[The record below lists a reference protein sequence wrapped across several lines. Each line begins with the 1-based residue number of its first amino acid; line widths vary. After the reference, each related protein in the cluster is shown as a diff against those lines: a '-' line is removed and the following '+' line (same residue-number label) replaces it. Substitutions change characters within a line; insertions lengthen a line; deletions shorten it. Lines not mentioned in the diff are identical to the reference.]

1 MGLFDKKYCDI
12 CGAQIKLLGNKKLE
26 DGNCCKDCVSKL
38 SPWFSDRRHSTVEEI
53 KAQIEYREANKAEV
67 EAFNVTRTIGDNTK
81 VLIDEDQKKFIVTS
95 SSKWRDCNPDVI
107 PFSSVTGC
115 NTRIDESK
123 SEITTKGPDD
133 HEVSCN
139 PQRFSFDYDFYVTI
153 HINNPFFDEI
163 NFRINSSSVEEVVT
177 VQNQGSNAPMG
188 APHPGMNAPAGGP
201 RPGMNAPAGG
211 PRPGMNAPAGGPRPG
226 ASTPAGGPRPGM
238 NAPAGGPRPGMN
250 APAGGPRPG
259 MNAPAGGPRPGANVP
274 GGSMVGGSAATI
286 SVDAVTNTNHGTE
299 YTNYENALAEL
310 KELFTG
316 IRETTRSEA
325 AAAAAP
331 MVPVK
336 CPNCGATGLPT
347 ASGCCEYCGSA
358 LN

>member
-123 SEITTKGPDD
+123 SEITTKGPDG

-163 NFRINSSSVEEVVT
+163 NFRINSSSVEETVT
-177 VQNQGSNAPMG
+177 VQNQAANAPM
-188 APHPGMNAPAGGP
+188 GGP

-211 PRPGMNAPAGGPRPG
+211 PRPGMNP
-226 ASTPAGGPRPGM
+226 
-238 NAPAGGPRPGMN
+238 
-250 APAGGPRPG
+250 PAGGPRPG

-274 GGSMVGGSAATI
+274 GGSMAGGSAATI

-331 MVPVK
+331 KVPVK

>member
-123 SEITTKGPDD
+123 SEITTKGPDG

-163 NFRINSSSVEEVVT
+163 NFRINSSSVEETVT
-177 VQNQGSNAPMG
+177 VQNQAANAPMG
-188 APHPGMNAPAGGP
+188 GPRPGMNPPAGGP
-201 RPGMNAPAGG
+201 RPGMNV
-211 PRPGMNAPAGGPRPG
+211 
-226 ASTPAGGPRPGM
+226 
-238 NAPAGGPRPGMN
+238 
-250 APAGGPRPG
+250 PAGGPRPG

-274 GGSMVGGSAATI
+274 GGSMAGGSAATI

-331 MVPVK
+331 KVPVK

>member
-123 SEITTKGPDD
+123 SEITTKGPDG

-163 NFRINSSSVEEVVT
+163 NFRINSSSVEETVT
-177 VQNQGSNAPMG
+177 VQNQAANAPMG
-188 APHPGMNAPAGGP
+188 GPRPGMNAPAGGPRPGMNVPAGGP

-211 PRPGMNAPAGGPRPG
+211 PRPGMNP
-226 ASTPAGGPRPGM
+226 
-238 NAPAGGPRPGMN
+238 
-250 APAGGPRPG
+250 PAGGPRPG

-274 GGSMVGGSAATI
+274 GGSMAGGSAATI

-331 MVPVK
+331 KVPVK

>member
-26 DGNCCKDCVSKL
+26 DGNCCKECVSKL
-38 SPWFSDRRHSTVEEI
+38 SPWFSDRRHSTVAEI
-53 KAQIEYREANKAEV
+53 KEQLAYREANKEEV
-67 EAFNVTRTIGDNTK
+67 AAFNVTRTIGDDTK

-123 SEITTKGPDD
+123 SEITTKGPDG

-163 NFRINSSSVEEVVT
+163 NFRINSSSVEETVT
-177 VQNQGSNAPMG
+177 MQNQAANTPGR
-188 APHPGMNAPAGGP
+188 APHPGMNHPAGAPRPGAPFADRRPGANAPAGGPRPGANAPAGGPRPGANAPAGGP

-211 PRPGMNAPAGGPRPG
+211 PRPGMNAPAGGQ
-226 ASTPAGGPRPGM
+226 
-238 NAPAGGPRPGMN
+238 
-250 APAGGPRPG
+250 
-259 MNAPAGGPRPGANVP
+259 
-274 GGSMVGGSAATI
+274 AAAAV
-286 SVDAVTNTNHGTE
+286 SVDSVTNTNHGTE

-331 MVPVK
+331 KVPVK
-336 CPNCGATGLPT
+336 CPNCGATSIPT
-347 ASGCCEYCGSA
+347 ESGCCEYCGSA

>member
-38 SPWFSDRRHSTVEEI
+38 SPWFSDRRHSTVDEI

-67 EAFNVTRTIGDNTK
+67 EAFNVTHTIGDDTK

-123 SEITTKGPDD
+123 SEITTKGPDG

-139 PQRFSFDYDFYVTI
+139 PQQFSFDYDFYVTI

-177 VQNQGSNAPMG
+177 VQNQGANTPMG
-188 APHPGMNAPAGGP
+188 APHPGMNQPGGGP
-201 RPGMNAPAGG
+201 RPGAPFADRRPGTNAPAGG
-211 PRPGMNAPAGGPRPG
+211 PRPG
-226 ASTPAGGPRPGM
+226 T
-238 NAPAGGPRPGMN
+238 
-250 APAGGPRPG
+250 
-259 MNAPAGGPRPGANVP
+259 NAPAGGPRPGANIPAGGPRPGANIPAGGPHP
-274 GGSMVGGSAATI
+274 GGGMAGGSAATI

-316 IRETTRSEA
+316 IRETTRSAA

-331 MVPVK
+331 KVPVK